1 MSDLD
6 SHSRHGAHRARMN
19 PWRAVLPSLLA
30 VASVVSLIV
39 ALTVWRGQ
47 DSGGAPAAFAD
58 GTDPTTSSTA
68 PAVSGTPS
76 ASATTPTTSTS
87 ATPSDSASATTSGA
101 TASALQV
108 VVLNQSGRTGLG
120 RKVSDTLTAAGWT
133 VVAVGNFRGS
143 VPATTVYYPA
153 GDEADAAALA
163 AVLPGTDRI
172 RPRFGNLS
180 TTRLT
185 VVVTTSYPG

>member
-1 MSDLD
+1 
-6 SHSRHGAHRARMN
+6 MN

-47 DSGGAPAAFAD
+47 DNGGAPAAFAD

-68 PAVSGTPS
+68 PAVSSTPSVSATTTTTSGTPS
-76 ASATTPTTSTS
+76 T
-87 ATPSDSASATTSGA
+87 SASATTSGT

-108 VVLNQSGRTGLG
+108 VVLNQSGRSGLG

-153 GDEADAAALA
+153 GDESDAAALA

>member
-47 DSGGAPAAFAD
+47 DNGGAPAAFAD

-68 PAVSGTPS
+68 PAVSSTPS
-76 ASATTPTTSTS
+76 VSATTPTTSG
-87 ATPSDSASATTSGA
+87 TPSTSASATTSGT

-108 VVLNQSGRTGLG
+108 VVLNQSGRSGLG

-153 GDEADAAALA
+153 GDESDAAALA